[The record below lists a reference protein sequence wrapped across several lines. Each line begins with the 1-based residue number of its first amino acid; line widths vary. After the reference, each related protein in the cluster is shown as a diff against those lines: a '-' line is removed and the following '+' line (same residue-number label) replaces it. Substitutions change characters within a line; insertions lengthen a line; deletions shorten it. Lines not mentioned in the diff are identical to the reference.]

1 MDTLSIMQYNNTHR
15 ETAQFIVNVFLKINV
30 HCVKVKHTH
39 KFTTRKIF
47 VYILQK
53 EKKKKITESV
63 KGETYKYNSN
73 N

>member
-15 ETAQFIVNVFLKINV
+15 ETAQFIVNVFFKINV
-30 HCVKVKHTH
+30 PCVKVKHTH